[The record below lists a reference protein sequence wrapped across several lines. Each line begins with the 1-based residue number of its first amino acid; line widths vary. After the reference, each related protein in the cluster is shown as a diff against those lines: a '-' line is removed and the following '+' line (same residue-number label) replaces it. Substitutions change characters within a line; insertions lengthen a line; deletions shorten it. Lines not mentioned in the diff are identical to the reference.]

1 MQRIAQNVD
10 FLPCGAAAA
19 DPSELFLSRTAV
31 DRLAELRAE
40 YDYIIL
46 MHLRSRQLRSNRPE
60 PHGGRCGC
68 ADASGYHE
76 DAERRKLQKKLQ
88 AVNASILGA
97 VLNGSEA

>member
-1 MQRIAQNVD
+1 MWTSC
-10 FLPCGAAAA
+10 PCGAAAA

-46 MHLRSRQLRSNRPE
+46 DAPAVPDSFLKQFDLSRM
-60 PHGGRCGC
+60 
-68 ADASGYHE
+68 ADGVVVLMQADYHE
-76 DAERRKLQKKLQ
+76 DAERRNCKKKLQ